1 MSTATAEQPVVRRG
15 VKRKSELDS
24 RSVTPEQKPSLK
36 MAPINEPQERP
47 STIVPADPNM
57 KDLDF
62 DALAFSEDPI
72 RILIHRSIDPKFS
85 PNCTDYIA
93 VNGVAAEML
102 FKNGWIKLGYL
113 PRGIPFYTKRKY
125 VEVIAKSKMT
135 QWSTRV
141 EEKVNEDPMNYTD
154 PVTSATLAFSVLE
167 DKNPKGAEWLV
178 TLLRQES

>member
-1 MSTATAEQPVVRRG
+1 
-15 VKRKSELDS
+15 
-24 RSVTPEQKPSLK
+24 
-36 MAPINEPQERP
+36 
-47 STIVPADPNM
+47 
-57 KDLDF
+57 
-62 DALAFSEDPI
+62 
-72 RILIHRSIDPKFS
+72 LIHRSIDPKFS